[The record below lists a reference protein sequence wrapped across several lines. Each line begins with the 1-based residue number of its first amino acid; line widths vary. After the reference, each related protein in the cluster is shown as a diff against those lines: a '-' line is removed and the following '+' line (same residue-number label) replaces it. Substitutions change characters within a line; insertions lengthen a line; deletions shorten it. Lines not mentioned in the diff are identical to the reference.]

1 MDQTNTRHSITIE
14 TKSFLALFL
23 IPLLVAIPIS
33 YYFAQK
39 DVKSELVAIS
49 RFYANYIDSI
59 ITELHAESALIAQS
73 EDQCDVMQEQL
84 LYENQLREL
93 VIVEEGVIVCSSK
106 RGNIEVDINSV
117 FQKWE
122 FNSGEYLFDYGND
135 ISQRSLAVVDAFP
148 DKENSGIVALVNR
161 NYLIET
167 LRRDASTQLSRVSIK
182 FKDLLYPPEQP
193 FSSNGLHHVHASLL
207 YDYDILVEAR
217 PVTVYSKLISIAIIT
232 IPTAFLLSL
241 LIHGFTRRYRQRD
254 SLLDDLKS
262 GLKRNE
268 LFLLYQPLVNSQS
281 HEVEGVEALVRWE
294 HPKLGLVRPDIF
306 IPLAEQQG
314 LINQLTDVVLQ
325 RALTDLQPTH
335 PNKPLHVG
343 VNIPPSYLQEKHCVQ
358 TLKRYHNAMNDAGYH
373 LCIEITERQA
383 LDESGIKVLGAL
395 ASEGVIIAI
404 DDFGTGQT
412 SLSLLNDAPF
422 NYLKID
428 KCFVDTI
435 GVDTVNAPVLST
447 IIELGHKLNVTIVAE
462 GVETEEQSE
471 LLSKHNVQLLQGYLF
486 FKPLT
491 LKALKELLR

>member
-1 MDQTNTRHSITIE
+1 MDKTNTRHSITIE

-23 IPLLVAIPIS
+23 IPLLISIPVS

-49 RFYANYIDSI
+49 RFYTNYIDGI
-59 ITELHAESALIAQS
+59 ITELHGESALIAQS
-73 EDQCDVMQEQL
+73 ENQCEVMQEQL

-93 VIVEEGVIVCSSK
+93 VIVDDGVIICSSK
-106 RGNIEVDINSV
+106 RGYIEVNVNSI
-117 FQKWE
+117 FDKWD
-122 FNSGEYLFDYGND
+122 FVSGEYLFDYGND
-135 ISQRSLAVVDAFP
+135 ITQRSLAVVDVFP
-148 DKENSGIVALVNR
+148 NKKNSGIVALVNR
-161 NYLIET
+161 NYLSEAM
-167 LRRDASTQLSRVSIK
+167 RRDANAQVSRISIK
-182 FKDLLYPPEQP
+182 FEDLLYPPEQP
-193 FSSNGLHHVHASLL
+193 FSSNGLHHIRTSSL
-207 YDYDILVEAR
+207 YGYQILVEAR
-217 PVTVYSKLISIAIIT
+217 PVNVYSKLLSISVIT
-232 IPTAFLLSL
+232 IPTAFFLSL
-241 LIHGFTRRYRQRD
+241 LIHGVTRRYRQRD

-268 LFLLYQPLVNSQS
+268 LFLLYQPLVSSQS
-281 HEVEGVEALVRWE
+281 REIEGVEALVRWE

-325 RALTDLQPTH
+325 RALADLQPTH

-343 VNIPPSYLQEKHCVQ
+343 VNIPPSYLEEKHCVQ
-358 TLKRYHNAMNDAGYH
+358 TLKRYHNAMTEAGYH

-383 LDESGIKVLGAL
+383 LDENGIKVLDAL

-462 GVETEEQSE
+462 GVETEEQRE
-471 LLSKHNVQLLQGYLF
+471 LLSQHNVQLLQGYLF

-491 LKALKELLR
+491 LEALKKLIR